1 MNTKKQTLIESIN
14 RQRKLMGLNE
24 IMDVNT
30 NIDAKGALS
39 GNKLDLGMVPLEE
52 MDPDDDDDLPAS
64 YRMYNSDE
72 WVKAQKD
79 ELGGDDDDDESKMD
93 SDYYDDRSD
102 DERDFYRG
110 EEPMSLDDRMD
121 MEYPDPNEREWQ
133 ANRYGRQDEVMDELG
148 TPPGVSDKKLP
159 PVIRPDQMNKPKLP
173 PGVSDKK
180 LPPVIRP
187 DQMMNESELD
197 EGFGDFIGG
206 LKNVGQMAGK
216 AVGGAAQKAGQA
228 IGGAAQKAGQAVG
241 SAYKEG
247 NIKSKVATTQKQI
260 DSVFAGLQNF
270 AKIND
275 QNLAQ
280 LNDVKLKLLS
290 NKPTNPADITKQKQ
304 LVDKVGVLIKKT
316 AQANNLLRMGVSS
329 FGKKMA
335 ENENMDEGFGD
346 FIGGLKNVGQMAGKA
361 VGGAAQKAGQAI
373 GGAAQKAGQA
383 VGGAAQKAGQA
394 IGSAYN
400 VGALSNQVSNVE
412 KTMNKTM
419 GDIKNYLDKN
429 AKVYNDIANLQ
440 TQITSL
446 SPQLQKEL
454 GAQLKKLGNTA
465 TSLTNLKKVVNPTM
479 RTTGAGVAGSTNMA
493 QSGRTTP

>member
-52 MDPDDDDDLPAS
+52 MDPDDDDD
-64 YRMYNSDE
+64 
-72 WVKAQKD
+72 
-79 ELGGDDDDDESKMD
+79 DDESKMD
-93 SDYYDDRSD
+93 SDYYDERSD

-148 TPPGVSDKKLP
+148 TPPGVS
-159 PVIRPDQMNKPKLP
+159 N
-173 PGVSDKK
+173 KK

-187 DQMMNESELD
+187 DQMMNEAELD

-228 IGGAAQKAGQAVG
+228 IGGAAQKAGQA
-241 SAYKEG
+241 
-247 NIKSKVATTQKQI
+247 I
-260 DSVFAGLQNF
+260 
-270 AKIND
+270 
-275 QNLAQ
+275 
-280 LNDVKLKLLS
+280 
-290 NKPTNPADITKQKQ
+290 
-304 LVDKVGVLIKKT
+304 
-316 AQANNLLRMGVSS
+316 
-329 FGKKMA
+329 
-335 ENENMDEGFGD
+335 
-346 FIGGLKNVGQMAGKA
+346 
-361 VGGAAQKAGQAI
+361 
-373 GGAAQKAGQA
+373 
-383 VGGAAQKAGQA
+383 GGAAQKAGQA

>member
-39 GNKLDLGMVPLEE
+39 GNKLDLDIIPLEE
-52 MDPDDDDDLPAS
+52 MDPDDDDLPAS

-79 ELGGDDDDDESKMD
+79 ELGGDDDD
-93 SDYYDDRSD
+93 DDRSD

-148 TPPGVSDKKLP
+148 TPPGVS
-159 PVIRPDQMNKPKLP
+159 N
-173 PGVSDKK
+173 KK

-187 DQMMNESELD
+187 DQMMNEAELD

-216 AVGGAAQKAGQA
+216 AVGGAAQKAGQAIGGAAQKAGQA

-383 VGGAAQKAGQA
+383 